1 MSSVSLLIVRWLARA
16 VLASALLA
24 GGPARGD
31 APRVIEISAKRF
43 EFTPHELHLHKG
55 ETVMLRVTSSDVTH
69 GLFQRALGLDLTLEP
84 GKTVEATVTPKE
96 AGRFHAICDN
106 FCGAGHGNMHLDII
120 VE

>member
-1 MSSVSLLIVRWLARA
+1 MSSTVGRWCARA

-24 GGPARGD
+24 GGPALGD

-43 EFTPHELHLHKG
+43 EFTPHELRLHKG
-55 ETVMLRVTSSDVTH
+55 ETVTLRIKSSDVTH

-84 GKTVEATVTPKE
+84 GTTVEATLTPKE